1 MNIQTMVSP
10 HFIQCYLKYVTKIK
24 CWFKINRSFIM
35 MKFYYG
41 RLKTKMLK
49 EKQITSKNRKT
60 NNISVFNQPQ
70 QKFVMVKLL
79 FTLFIKRFA
88 QINMFKLSDDILRSN
103 LFNKL
108 SQGFF
113 VLCFYRLQVQTSC
126 LFLLPLYFSISV
138 GFWIETSLPLINTR
152 TKHFL
157 NNSFAKQFNKMLIT
171 IPDDFISTVKVE
183 V

>member
-1 MNIQTMVSP
+1 
-10 HFIQCYLKYVTKIK
+10 
-24 CWFKINRSFIM
+24 M
-35 MKFYYG
+35 MKFNYG

-70 QKFVMVKLL
+70 QKFIMVKLL

-88 QINMFKLSDDILRSN
+88 QINMFKLSDDICVQTFSTNYHRA
-103 LFNKL
+103 
-108 SQGFF
+108 FF
-113 VLCFYRLQVQTSC
+113 MLCFYHLQVQTSC

-138 GFWIETSLPLINTR
+138 GFWLETSLPLTNTH